1 MTFGVSQVKE
11 KALRRL
17 MERSGLREEDI
28 CERFVRSGGPGGQN
42 VNKTETAVYLR
53 HRPTGLEVKTQT
65 SRSQALNRFFARRLL
80 AERLAAAAAGAAD
93 AERERVAKL
102 RRQKRR
108 RSRRAREKVLQG
120 KKMRAQVKELRS
132 RPGSG

>member
-1 MTFGVSQVKE
+1 
-11 KALRRL
+11 

-53 HRPTGLEVKTQT
+53 HRPTGLEVKTQI
-65 SRSQALNRFFARRLL
+65 SRSQALNRFLARRLL

-108 RSRRAREKVLQG
+108 RSRRAQEKVLQD
-120 KKMRAQVKELRS
+120 KKMRAQVKEFRS
-132 RPGSG
+132 RPGSGSCPEA